1 MLPVALA
8 TSAGGPVD
16 ESFYRLQR
24 NVPFAQ
30 RAPMTVTDSKY
41 LSPRRQSLNLL
52 LGWSKTEREGDKIT
66 AADILMYNATQ
77 PEGGAAL
84 KASKKTEPNDRG
96 ELSITEQ
103 LRSFR
108 PLSPLR
114 AARTTPF

>member
-1 MLPVALA
+1 
-8 TSAGGPVD
+8 
-16 ESFYRLQR
+16 
-24 NVPFAQ
+24 
-30 RAPMTVTDSKY
+30 
-41 LSPRRQSLNLL
+41 
-52 LGWSKTEREGDKIT
+52 
-66 AADILMYNATQ
+66 MYNATQ
-77 PEGGAAL
+77 TEGGAAL